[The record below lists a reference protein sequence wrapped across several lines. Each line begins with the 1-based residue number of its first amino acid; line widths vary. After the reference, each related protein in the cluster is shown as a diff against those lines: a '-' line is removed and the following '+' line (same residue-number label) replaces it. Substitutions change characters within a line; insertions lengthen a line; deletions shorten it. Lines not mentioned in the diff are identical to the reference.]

1 MIAAVLDTPTLIAGL
16 GWHQAPARKVVN
28 AALAGRFVPVTSP
41 ELLEELEGALA
52 RPELGGVKSDI
63 AGVLTNRFLHVP
75 TGRVLLRWH
84 ERMGSWLQVGGHAD
98 PGEDDPAAIARRE
111 AAEETGLDD
120 LAHFPDPGAD
130 RLVHVVVVPVPAGK
144 GEPAHEHADL
154 RYLLATEHPD
164 DVVPESATASL
175 RWLSLDAARSV
186 VQEDNLRVTLARAG
200 VTLQLRSGA

>member
-1 MIAAVLDTPTLIAGL
+1 MAD
-16 GWHQAPARKVVN
+16 QASLV
-28 AALAGRFVPVTSP
+28 AALDAHRPISPQEEADVARIRALLDGDGADPWSRDLPMHVTAS
-41 ELLEELEGALA
+41 AL
-52 RPELGGVKSDI
+52 
-63 AGVLTNRFLHVP
+63 VLHPP

-84 ERMGSWLQVGGHAD
+84 ERMSSWLQVGGHAD
-98 PGEDDPAAIARRE
+98 PGEDDPAAIALRE

-120 LAHFPDPGAD
+120 LARFPDPEAD

-154 RYLLATEHPD
+154 RYLFTTEHPD

-186 VQEDNLRVTLARAG
+186 VREDNLRVTLARAG
-200 VTLQLRSGA
+200 VMLQLRSEA

>member
-1 MIAAVLDTPTLIAGL
+1 VAD
-16 GWHQAPARKVVN
+16 Q
-28 AALAGRFVPVTSP
+28 AALVAALDAHRPISPHEEADVARIRALLVGDGADPWSRELPMHVTAS
-41 ELLEELEGALA
+41 AL
-52 RPELGGVKSDI
+52 
-63 AGVLTNRFLHVP
+63 VLHP
-75 TGRVLLRWH
+75 STGRVLLRWH

-98 PGEDDPAAIARRE
+98 PGEDDPAAIALRE

-120 LAHFPDPGAD
+120 LARFPDPEAD

-154 RYLLATEHPD
+154 RYLFTTEHPD

-186 VQEDNLRVTLARAG
+186 VREDNLRVTLARAG
-200 VTLQLRSGA
+200 VMLQLRSGG

>member
-1 MIAAVLDTPTLIAGL
+1 VAD
-16 GWHQAPARKVVN
+16 Q
-28 AALAGRFVPVTSP
+28 AALVAALDAHRPISP
-41 ELLEELEGALA
+41 QEEADVARIRALLDGDGADPWSREL
-52 RPELGGVKSDI
+52 P
-63 AGVLTNRFLHVP
+63 LHVTASALILHVR

-111 AAEETGLDD
+111 AEEETGLDD

-186 VQEDNLRVTLARAG
+186 VQEDNLRVTLARAR

>member
-1 MIAAVLDTPTLIAGL
+1 VAD
-16 GWHQAPARKVVN
+16 Q
-28 AALAGRFVPVTSP
+28 AALVAALDAHRPISPHEEGDVARIRALLVGDGADPWSRELPMHVTAS
-41 ELLEELEGALA
+41 AL
-52 RPELGGVKSDI
+52 
-63 AGVLTNRFLHVP
+63 VLHPP

-98 PGEDDPAAIARRE
+98 PGEDDPAAIALRE

-120 LAHFPDPGAD
+120 LARFPDPEAD

-154 RYLLATEHPD
+154 RYLFTTEHPD

-186 VQEDNLRVTLARAG
+186 VREDNLRVTLARAG
-200 VTLQLRSGA
+200 VMLQLRSGA

>member
-1 MIAAVLDTPTLIAGL
+1 VAD
-16 GWHQAPARKVVN
+16 Q
-28 AALAGRFVPVTSP
+28 AALVAALDAHRPISPQEEADVARIRALLDGDGADPWSRELPMHVTAS
-41 ELLEELEGALA
+41 AL
-52 RPELGGVKSDI
+52 
-63 AGVLTNRFLHVP
+63 VLHPP

-98 PGEDDPAAIARRE
+98 PGEDDPAAIALRE

-120 LAHFPDPGAD
+120 LAHFPDPAAD

-154 RYLLATEHPD
+154 RYLLTTDHPAN
-164 DVVPESATASL
+164 VIPETATASL

>member
-1 MIAAVLDTPTLIAGL
+1 VAD
-16 GWHQAPARKVVN
+16 Q
-28 AALAGRFVPVTSP
+28 AALVAALDAHRPISP
-41 ELLEELEGALA
+41 LEEADVARIRAL
-52 RPELGGVKSDI
+52 LDGGGVDPWSRDLPMHVT
-63 AGVLTNRFLHVP
+63 ASALVLHVP

-154 RYLLATEHPD
+154 RYLLATDHPD

-186 VQEDNLRVTLARAG
+186 VQEDNLRVTLARAA
-200 VTLQLRSGA
+200 VPLQLRSGP

>member
-1 MIAAVLDTPTLIAGL
+1 VAD
-16 GWHQAPARKVVN
+16 Q
-28 AALAGRFVPVTSP
+28 AALVAALDAHRPISPHEEADVARIRALLVGDGADPWSRELPMHVTAS
-41 ELLEELEGALA
+41 AL
-52 RPELGGVKSDI
+52 
-63 AGVLTNRFLHVP
+63 VLHPP

-98 PGEDDPAAIARRE
+98 PGEDDPAAIALRE

-120 LAHFPDPGAD
+120 LARFPDPEAD
-130 RLVHVVVVPVPAGK
+130 RLVHVVVVPVPGGK

-154 RYLLATEHPD
+154 RYLFTTEHPD

-186 VQEDNLRVTLARAG
+186 VREDNLRVTLARAG
-200 VTLQLRSGA
+200 VMLQLRSGG